1 MRISESL
8 SVVTP
13 SEEEIKRQEL
23 ITILANMIKNYVS
36 KKDN

>member
-1 MRISESL
+1 MKINEPL

-13 SEEEIKRQEL
+13 SEVEIKRQEL
-23 ITILANMIKNYVS
+23 ITILANMIKNYAS